1 MPEATCMDGTETAT
15 AHMDFKD
22 FILIHENDDTAR
34 LLLSKAQWPDVDM
47 SLAVNTIESR
57 RKLKSKVPSWYSC
70 PELVYPNRISAE
82 QCSSEDTARLKA
94 DIAARLVR
102 ENGGEMRIADLT
114 GGLGVDAAA
123 FRKAGFEVL
132 YNEMDQSL
140 CQAAVHNFR
149 CLGLCEGIRFSCC
162 RIVPAQDCRPG
173 HDTVIPDRKCPDGSG
188 QASPAGIA
196 GDFRPGIIFLDP
208 ARRDAQGRKVFLM
221 EDCSPDILALK
232 DELLQL
238 SRFAM
243 VKLSPMADIGMVL
256 NRLGDCCRE
265 IHAIA
270 SHGDCRELLAVLDR
284 EHKGQVTYHAWE
296 SGRQFVFTEEEMLG
310 AEAILQDSAGLSG
323 PCLPVSGYPERDT
336 VLFEPGKAMMKTG
349 AFNLLCSR
357 FGVTKLARFTHLYI
371 LPEAEGDTPQKTAG
385 IAGFGKLFRIMEIIP
400 LSNAGMKTAAGLYPD
415 ADVTARNIPLDSDAL
430 KARLYG
436 KKKKSRPGK
445 HDSGDGAIT
454 TGGRIHIFGLK
465 YECGGTD
472 RNLLL
477 VTSPVSD
484 TEARTRG
491 WLP

>member
-1 MPEATCMDGTETAT
+1 MKEFKDILSPSGTEVNIIPVLQGDGFMKIDESELPDSLPLLALRNAVLFPGTIYPITIGREKSIKLIEDAEKNNSFIGAVPQNDISVEDPKKEDLYGFGTVAKILKTLEMPDGTITAILQG
-15 AHMDFKD
+15 FKRFSLD
-22 FILIHENDDTAR
+22 AVTEYEPYMLGLVHYLNDTAPDSNDKNVR
-34 LLLSKAQWPDVDM
+34 MIAESLKEKAVTVIKM
-47 SLAVNTIESR
+47 SSYVPKEAASALKSIESF
-57 RKLKSKVPSWYSC
+57 
-70 PELVYPNRISAE
+70 EFLVNF
-82 QCSSEDTARLKA
+82 
-94 DIAARLVR
+94 IATTVEV
-102 ENGGEMRIADLT
+102 ENFDDKI
-114 GGLGVDAAA
+114 
-123 FRKAGFEVL
+123 
-132 YNEMDQSL
+132 Q
-140 CQAAVHNFR
+140 
-149 CLGLCEGIRFSCC
+149 
-162 RIVPAQDCRPG
+162 
-173 HDTVIPDRKCPDGSG
+173 
-188 QASPAGIA
+188 
-196 GDFRPGIIFLDP
+196 
-208 ARRDAQGRKVFLM
+208 
-221 EDCSPDILALK
+221 
-232 DELLQL
+232 LLQYGDIKT
-238 SRFAM
+238 RAM
-243 VKLSPMADIGMVL
+243 K
-256 NRLGDCCRE
+256 
-265 IHAIA
+265 
-270 SHGDCRELLAVLDR
+270 LLAVLDR

-310 AEAILQDSAGLSG
+310 AEAILPDSTGLSG

-336 VLFEPGKAMMKTG
+336 VLFEPGKAMMKAG

-371 LPEAEGDTPQKTAG
+371 LPEAETDTPQKTAG

-436 KKKKSRPGK
+436 TKKKSRPGK